1 MSGLFFIT
9 YANKGPEKTNK
20 KPKITSV
27 NLHPSASIER
37 TIRGIKKPPKEL
49 PPITQLIAVAL
60 L

>member
-1 MSGLFFIT
+1 MPIK
-9 YANKGPEKTNK
+9 AQKKTNK